1 MKRILIGLF
10 SILSCLDA
18 KVYYSTGR
26 KKPHYKIP
34 ITVIPLRFG
43 QVSSGQEEVVS
54 PHVTSK
60 HDLLHAL
67 NRLIQVGYGT
77 RLQRWVKYLWREK
90 TEEEHAQENLEKEL
104 LDIKKK
110 KRVDHFIESVQE
122 LQKALGQMLDKMESD
137 AGYNPSVIFHDDG
150 SVTVNNEEYT
160 FAETVFADTQK
171 GVEKLEA
178 QIGPRL
184 IAAAKEKLMK
194 DPIPYFIGGTE
205 IESILEELKKVL
217 DMPGKEVKTLLEGIF
232 SEKTIDKKVL
242 LKLHPDRNAQ
252 RKEDADTAF
261 KNYNTVKAAFKDDKP
276 KFDRACAQ
284 L

>member
-10 SILSCLDA
+10 CILSCLDA
-18 KVYYSTGR
+18 KVYYSTGQRRISYRIPR
-26 KKPHYKIP
+26 KLRS
-34 ITVIPLRFG
+34 LRFG
-43 QVSSGQEEVVS
+43 QTPSGQEEVVS
-54 PHVTSK
+54 SHVTSK
-60 HDLLHAL
+60 HDLLDAF

-77 RLQRWVKYLWREK
+77 RLQRWVKYLWRDK

-104 LDIKKK
+104 KDIKKN
-110 KRVDHFIESVQE
+110 KRLDHFIESVQE

-137 AGYNPSVIFHDDG
+137 VVYNPSIIFHDDG
-150 SVTVNNEEYT
+150 SVTVNDKKYT

-184 IAAAKEKLMK
+184 IAAAKENLMK
-194 DPIPYFIGGTE
+194 DPISYFIGGTE

-232 SEKTIDKKVL
+232 SEKSIDKKVL

-252 RKEDADTAF
+252 RKDDADTAF
-261 KNYNTVKAAFKDDKP
+261 KNYNTVKAAFKDDKQ